1 MELIYGS
8 KIFIKVKSV
17 LLHACLTIIALS
29 IAYTFRLNLVLD
41 LFWDKVDRT
50 MIEAEVDKEDFG
62 QFVGLPAGEGIAK
75 LTDIE
80 QFYELQTTHY
90 GTMKPDYI
98 TFETDSIIPL
108 DLYQLN
114 SESDAYTG
122 GHTSVGGHYYSSSR
136 TLPIYTDFKLMGT
149 SFLYNRYYM
158 VKLPDD
164 SYVPARLDDT
174 YYMKYRLT
182 GKVQLP
188 IGIVDHMPD
197 RGQSAL
203 QPYLDEYSLSKDRI
217 LVMYSQKRYED
228 WELLYAGVAFLLFW
242 AILILGLWIKE
253 TIKSHFKEEGKR
265 A

>member
-1 MELIYGS
+1 M
-8 KIFIKVKSV
+8 
-17 LLHACLTIIALS
+17 
-29 IAYTFRLNLVLD
+29 AYTFRLNLVLD
-41 LFWDKVDRT
+41 MFWDKVDQT
-50 MIEAEVDKEDFG
+50 MIEAEVDKKDFG
-62 QFVGLPAGEGIAK
+62 HFAGLPAGEGITK

-98 TFETDSIIPL
+98 TFKTDSIIPL

-122 GHTSVGGHYYSSSR
+122 GHMSVGGHYYSSST
-136 TLPIYTDFKLMGT
+136 TLPIFTDLRLMGAL
-149 SFLYNRYYM
+149 FLYNRYYM
-158 VKLPDD
+158 VKLPDG
-164 SYVPARLDDT
+164 SYVPAHLDDT

-188 IGIVDHMPD
+188 IGIADHMPD

-203 QPYLDEYSLSKDRI
+203 QPYLDEYDLNKDRI

-228 WELLYAGVAFLLFW
+228 WELLYAGTAFLLFW
-242 AILILGLWIKE
+242 VILILGLFIKE
-253 TIKSHFKEEGKR
+253 IIKTERKGGTTQNEECG
-265 A
+265 